1 MMTKTISFGAYM
13 TKMMEDVTQELLER
27 EVEDRYFK
35 RMHFNNLVRRAEFMG
50 DVPARKRLSKQIAES
65 LIESHGAFAHV
76 YALEHVET
84 DETTNSQLWRDVL
97 AYLDELGEDD
107 VRGNTGDA
115 DQPEHQGEQAS
126 GATDDSETSSQ
137 LIR

>member
-1 MMTKTISFGAYM
+1 MTTDD
-13 TKMMEDVTQELLER
+13 EDNEIILTPDELLFPDDISDILLRKVALKRKIEYTSNAYEGTLMTDAIRARFSR
-27 EVEDRYFK
+27 E
-35 RMHFNNLVRRAEFMG
+35 
-50 DVPARKRLSKQIAES
+50 IAED
-65 LIESHGAFAHV
+65 LILDSPSTAHL
-76 YALEHVET
+76 YALERLNMSERGE
-84 DETTNSQLWRDVL
+84 DRMWRDVL

-126 GATDDSETSSQ
+126 GATDDSEASSQ